1 MGIVGRRVC
10 IKCEFYRNVD
20 SKIIGIQL
28 IEGREWKLFYRGG
41 VRQGRKRFI
50 VRGYRAGT
58 EKFSE
63 ELPPSP
69 PTAMY
74 GTLLKRCFRDEH
86 QMAVSSTMYIEI
98 W

>member
-1 MGIVGRRVC
+1 MVGDM
-10 IKCEFYRNVD
+10 IKEP
-20 SKIIGIQL
+20 ST
-28 IEGREWKLFYRGG
+28 EGG

-98 W
+98 